1 MKPVILKLYNIGPFV
16 GEHEIDFSQLD
27 DFFLISG
34 KTGSGKTTILD
45 AITYVLYGTL
55 PGARKNIDTKNLR
68 SHFCDEN
75 ETSYVD
81 FIFSLNSKIYRVIR
95 TLPYIYTTRNNT
107 TRKEAETT
115 ELYELENR
123 NDTIGKLIS
132 NQKSE
137 ADNKIKELIQL
148 NVDEFSKIILLP
160 QGEFANFLRQNT
172 TERKNMLS
180 KLFPVDIFTNII
192 QHTKDEKTKL
202 SDKLETITNELEFI
216 KKDFDINTF
225 EEKITELTTNS
236 KSNEKDIDKT
246 QNRLYEIAGTLEKLQ
261 TEITDYNEYEKL
273 KTEFEKILLD
283 KDKIEELKNKVL
295 KAKKSLELFPLVN
308 NLEKKEK
315 IINET
320 QNSLSICE
328 KTILDLLKSEK
339 LLQEKEKTISQTE
352 KEITK
357 LEIKKNELEQSFT
370 TLISLK
376 ENKNELEKTILQIKQ
391 ETEKSKSLKE
401 EIQQIKKFL
410 EENKSQVEQKETLLN
425 EIFDLNKK
433 LEIVKNN
440 YLYNEETKKDEAN
453 KTEEEKIQEQFSK
466 QKLLIEDLENEINK
480 DKLNELAH
488 TLSCSLKENEPCPVC
503 GSTNHPNLAKKNTN
517 NISKQENLDLQKS
530 LLKETEQKLLEINK
544 IRNICEGTIL
554 SLKDKIDL
562 SIKET
567 KDEIQNSINEK
578 NQSINFLKEL
588 ENKIQIENKKL
599 LQTEETFNIITEKLN
614 SLLQNKK
621 LFEDRIK
628 NTEDNLI
635 KNFSFTEIELSNIVE
650 IEKKLQLEF
659 SNTKDK
665 IEDSKQIVENFYKEQ
680 KQNSIDLSTQ
690 QEKKSNLNEIL
701 LTNQNEHKTESEIL
715 KDKISKSNFA
725 NIEEIKNNYLQEE
738 QILVFE
744 KQIEQWQND
753 KTRLET
759 LITEKQNSFSAPI
772 EELNSKFNL
781 YKNENL
787 ELKNKLQELSSSN
800 IEITKQISELTKSK
814 EIFDQKEK
822 QRIEINNKL
831 EDYTKLYNVI
841 SGTKNNK
848 KIDITSWIL
857 EMYLQEIIEFANI
870 RLNKISDERYIL
882 KVNTEKESNRGAKGL
897 DIDIYDSFT
906 GKSRPCNTL
915 SGGETFMA
923 SISLALA
930 ISDTIQSRKSGI
942 NIDSLF
948 IDEGFGSLD
957 ENSLEQAISILDEI
971 RDSRKIGII
980 SHVGDLK
987 SRITSNIEIIKT
999 QHGSKLG

>member
-1 MKPVILKLYNIGPFV
+1 MKPEILKLYNIGPFV

-27 DFFLISG
+27 DIFLISG

-45 AITYVLYGTL
+45 AITYVLYGNL

-68 SHFCDEN
+68 SHFCNEN
-75 ETSYVD
+75 DTSYVD
-81 FIFSLNSKIYRVIR
+81 FVFSLNSKFYRVKR

-107 TRKEAETT
+107 KRKEAETT
-115 ELYELENR
+115 ELYELKDR
-123 NDTIGKLIS
+123 YDKIGNIIS
-132 NQKSE
+132 NQKTE
-137 ADNKIKELIQL
+137 ADGKIIDYIHLTL
-148 NVDEFSKIILLP
+148 DEFSKIILLP
-160 QGEFANFLRQNT
+160 QGEFANFLRQNS
-172 TERKNMLS
+172 TERKGMLS

-192 QHTKDEKTKL
+192 QYTKDENKKLATQYEQITKRL
-202 SDKLETITNELEFI
+202 DFI
-216 KKDFDINTF
+216 KKDFNINTY
-225 EEKITELTTNS
+225 EEKINELTTNS
-236 KSNEKDIDKT
+236 KKNENEIEIK
-246 QNRLYEIAGTLEKLQ
+246 QNRLYEIVGTLEKLQ
-261 TEITDYNEYEKL
+261 QEISDYNEYENL
-273 KTEFEKILLD
+273 KSELEKILSN
-283 KDKIEELKNKVL
+283 KDKIEELKIKNS
-295 KAKKSLELFPLVN
+295 KAKKSLELFPLVS

-315 IINET
+315 LIKET
-320 QNSLSICE
+320 QTNLSICE
-328 KTILDLLKSEK
+328 KTIVDLLNTEK
-339 LLQEKEKTISQTE
+339 LLKEREKTISQTE
-352 KEITK
+352 NEITK

-376 ENKNELEKTILQIKQ
+376 ENKDELEKTNLKIKQ
-391 ETEKSKSLKE
+391 ETEKSKSTKE
-401 EIQQIKKFL
+401 EIQQIKNFL
-410 EENKSQVEQKETLLN
+410 EENKSKLEQKESLLN
-425 EIFDLNKK
+425 EIFILDKNLKTVENNNK
-433 LEIVKNN
+433 
-440 YLYNEETKKDEAN
+440 YLEETKKDEVN
-453 KTEEEKIQEQFSK
+453 KIQEEKTKEQISK
-466 QKLLIEDLENEINK
+466 QKLLIEDLENEINN

-503 GSTNHPNLAKKNTN
+503 GSTNHPNLAKKNSN
-517 NISKQENLDLQKS
+517 NISKQDNLDLQKK
-530 LLKETEQKLLEINK
+530 LLNETEEKLSEIIR
-544 IRNICEGTIL
+544 IRNVSEGTIL
-554 SLKDKIDL
+554 SLKDTIDL
-562 SIKET
+562 SIQET

-578 NQSINFLKEL
+578 SQAINFLKEL
-588 ENKIQIENKKL
+588 ESKIQIENKKL
-599 LQTEETFNIITEKLN
+599 LQTEEIFNNISEKLN

-650 IEKKLQLEF
+650 IENKLQLEF
-659 SNTKDK
+659 TNTKDK
-665 IEDSKQIVENFYKEQ
+665 IDSSKQIVEIFYKEQ

-701 LTNQNEHKTESEIL
+701 LTNQNEYKTESEIL
-715 KDKISKSNFA
+715 KDKISKSNFSS
-725 NIEEIKNNYLQEE
+725 IEEIKNNYLDEE
-738 QILVFE
+738 QILTFE
-744 KQIEQWQND
+744 KQIEQWKNE

-772 EELNSKFNL
+772 EELSTKFNL
-781 YKNENL
+781 YQNENL
-787 ELKNKLQELSSSN
+787 QLRNQVQQLSAEN
-800 IEITKQISELTKSK
+800 IEITKKISELKKSK
-814 EIFDQKEK
+814 ENYDKEEKDQKEIK
-822 QRIEINNKL
+822 EKL
-831 EDYTKLYNVI
+831 NEYSKLYDVI
-841 SGTKNNK
+841 SGTNDK

-870 RLNKISDERYIL
+870 RLRKISDERYIM

-906 GKSRPCNTL
+906 GKTRPCNSL

-971 RDSRKIGII
+971 RDSRMIGII

-987 SRITSNIEIIKT
+987 SRINSNIEIIKT

>member
-1 MKPVILKLYNIGPFV
+1 MKPEILKLYNIGPFV

-172 TERKNMLS
+172 TERKSMLS

-192 QHTKDEKTKL
+192 QYTKDEKTKL
-202 SDKLETITNELEFI
+202 ANHHEQIIKQLEFI
-216 KKDFDINTF
+216 KKDFDINSF
-225 EEKITELTTNS
+225 EEKINELTTKS
-236 KSNEKDIDKT
+236 KNNEKEIDKT
-246 QNRLYEIAGTLEKLQ
+246 QNRLYEIAGTIEKLQ
-261 TEITDYNEYEKL
+261 TEISDYNEYKKL
-273 KTEFEKILLD
+273 KTEFEQILLD
-283 KDKIEELKNKVL
+283 KDKIEDLKNKVL
-295 KAKKSLELFPLVN
+295 KAKKSLELFPLVS

-315 IINET
+315 IIKET
-320 QNSLSICE
+320 QSNLSICE

-339 LLQEKEKTISQTE
+339 LLQEKEKTISQIE

-376 ENKNELEKTILQIKQ
+376 ENKNELEKTNLQIKQ

-410 EENKSQVEQKETLLN
+410 EENKSQAEQKETLLN

-440 YLYNEETKKDEAN
+440 NLYNEETKKDEAN

-517 NISKQENLDLQKS
+517 NISKQENLDLQKN
-530 LLKETEQKLLEINK
+530 LLNETEKKLLEIKK
-544 IRNICEGTIL
+544 IRNISEGTIL

-599 LQTEETFNIITEKLN
+599 SQTEETFNNITENLN

-635 KNFSFTEIELSNIVE
+635 KNFSFTEIELSNIDE

-659 SNTKDK
+659 SNTKNK
-665 IEDSKQIVENFYKEQ
+665 IENSKQIVENFYKEQ

-715 KDKISKSNFA
+715 RDKISKSNFA

-738 QILVFE
+738 QIFIFE

-787 ELKNKLQELSSSN
+787 ELKERLQELSSAN
-800 IEITKQISELTKSK
+800 NEITKQISELTKSK
-814 EIFDQKEK
+814 ENFDQAEN
-822 QRIEINNKL
+822 QRIEITKKL
-831 EDYTKLYNVI
+831 DDYTKLYNVI
-841 SGTKNNK
+841 SGTNNK

-882 KVNTEKESNRGAKGL
+882 IVNTEKESNRGAKGL

>member
-1 MKPVILKLYNIGPFV
+1 MKPEILKLYNIGPFV

-34 KTGSGKTTILD
+34 KTGSGKTTILY

-95 TLPYIYTTRNNT
+95 TLPYIYITRNNT
-107 TRKEAETT
+107 TRKEAEST

-123 NDTIGKLIS
+123 NDTIGNLIS

-172 TERKNMLS
+172 TERKSMLS
-180 KLFPVDIFTNII
+180 KLFPVEIFTNII
-192 QHTKDEKTKL
+192 QYTREEKNKL
-202 SDKLETITNELEFI
+202 SGNLESITNELEFI

-225 EEKITELTTNS
+225 EEKINELTTNS
-236 KSNEKDIDKT
+236 KNNEKEIDKT
-246 QNRLYEIAGTLEKLQ
+246 QNRLYEIAGTIEKLQ
-261 TEITDYNEYEKL
+261 TEISDYNEYKKL
-273 KTEFEKILLD
+273 KTDLQKILLD

-320 QNSLSICE
+320 QSNLSICE

-376 ENKNELEKTILQIKQ
+376 ENKNDLEKTNLQIKQ
-391 ETEKSKSLKE
+391 ETEKSKSVKD

-410 EENKSQVEQKETLLN
+410 EENKSQLKQKETLLN

-440 YLYNEETKKDEAN
+440 NLYIEQTKKDETN
-453 KTEEEKIQEQFSK
+453 KIEEQKIQEQFSK

-503 GSTNHPNLAKKNTN
+503 GSINHPNLAKKNTS
-517 NISKQENLDLQKS
+517 NISKQENLYLQKN
-530 LLKETEQKLLEINK
+530 LLKETEQKLLEIK
-544 IRNICEGTIL
+544 RIRNISEGTIL

-578 NQSINFLKEL
+578 TQSINFIKEL

-599 LQTEETFNIITEKLN
+599 SQTEETFNNISESLN

-621 LFEDRIK
+621 LFEERIK
-628 NTEDNLI
+628 ITEDNLI

-665 IEDSKQIVENFYKEQ
+665 IATSKQIVENFYKEQ

-715 KDKISKSNFA
+715 QDKISKSNFA
-725 NIEEIKNNYLQEE
+725 NLEEIKTNYLEE
-738 QILVFE
+738 QQILVYE
-744 KQIEQWQND
+744 KQIEQWQNE

-759 LITEKQNSFSAPI
+759 LVTEKQNSFSAPI
-772 EELNSKFNL
+772 EELSKKFDL

-787 ELKNKLQELSSSN
+787 QLKEQVQQLTAANN
-800 IEITKQISELTKSK
+800 EITKQISELTKSK
-814 EIFDQKEK
+814 ENFDQKEK
-822 QRIEINNKL
+822 QRIEISKELN
-831 EDYTKLYNVI
+831 DYTTLYEVI
-841 SGTKNNK
+841 SGTNNK